1 MTTTLTLSE
10 EDEQVA
16 VVNYLEHLMASN
28 KIFAFT
34 AFPQNGNNIP
44 FIMRNKRLGVRP
56 GFPDLIIITRDH
68 QLVFIEM
75 KKKKGGTVR
84 PDQRVWIELLIA
96 SGVVVHVC
104 NGFDE
109 AKLAIDSHI

>member
-1 MTTTLTLSE
+1 MTAFILSE
-10 EDEQVA
+10 EDEQIA
-16 VVNYLEHLMASN
+16 VVNYLELLMDSN
-28 KIFAFT
+28 KILAFT

-56 GFPDLIIITRDH
+56 GFPDLILITRGH

-84 PDQRVWIELLIA
+84 PEQRVWIELLIA

-109 AKLAIDSHI
+109 AKLAIDRAI